1 MEMVAYF
8 IFLCSKITVDGE
20 CSHKIK
26 RHLLFGRK
34 AMTILDIVLKR
45 RDITLATK
53 LCVVKALVFPVA
65 MYRCE
70 SWTITKAE
78 FFSYFL
84 SLHFNGE
91 NIGID
96 IFPKQ
101 TLRWP
106 LGIRQDV

>member
-1 MEMVAYF
+1 MTAATKF
-8 IFLCSKITVDGE
+8 KILA
-20 CSHKIK
+20 
-26 RHLLFGRK
+26 RGRK

-53 LCVVKALVFPVA
+53 LCIVKALVFPVA

-91 NIGID
+91 NIRID